1 MAPERDSLVGKGQ
14 GVAGTV
20 DGKVAA
26 QVETFGLGVGKQFDR
41 CPIGATRRSE
51 GGVEGVIVLA
61 IEASHGIGDGR
72 WVRILLGRDCGI
84 ISELGGVRG
93 DRLVS
98 RGRCVLGLGLLL
110 RQGLLWGNLLVGD
123 GGSGRKRAERG
134 HKASRDGSDGNA
146 TAQGAVG
153 VSRFHIGLPSQMG
166 IGCPHSLGYSSIEV
180 RRILGILLN

>member
-26 QVETFGLGVGKQFDR
+26 QVETFGLGVGEQFDR

-51 GGVEGVIVLA
+51 GGVEGILVLA

-72 WVRILLGRDCGI
+72 WARILLGRDCGI
-84 ISELGGVRG
+84 ISGFGGVRG